1 MMRKRQLKKNVWIFS
16 ILEKE
21 VTSSI
26 LGEDAKAVFDALEKI
41 DFQNHINNIQ
51 NKILNMNINVPFNT
65 DLFFNYM
72 NIIKEFNSKIN
83 NIKRDKIKSIT
94 EKQNKQDI
102 LVKGAIALEV
112 INNSFIKEKL
122 LFIETK

>member
-1 MMRKRQLKKNVWIFS
+1 M
-16 ILEKE
+16 
-21 VTSSI
+21 
-26 LGEDAKAVFDALEKI
+26 GEDAKAVFDALEKI